1 MRSSSRSLGLSLA
14 LGLAVTALP
23 GAATAQDEVTI
34 DLWTH
39 EFEPLQAAML
49 DKWIPE
55 FEAAN
60 PGVKVDLTSI
70 PFAGVVSYDTKLLAA
85 LSSGTGPDIWDMG
98 DWNFPVFKENG
109 FLAPLDPAVFGY
121 ESDEELIAGYQP
133 GSTAIIE
140 QDGKLVGRH
149 SEFNTLNMF
158 YNRDLF
164 NEVGID
170 EPPTDR
176 PLSWDEVGEIG
187 QALRL
192 EEDGIL
198 ERIGLQLGYFANF
211 ASPHWAA
218 MHYYTFLRQH
228 GQDDVYIDGA
238 PAANTEAGVAA
249 LQEWADLEYEY
260 GAYDPTFLLNWFAD
274 VPEGRAG
281 MVLAGTWY
289 PAAALGNVPDF
300 NFGVVQNPVLDPD
313 DPETYKNVSWLWAWA
328 VNAASP
334 DAEKQAAQE
343 FLAFIT
349 GKKGETEQA
358 AYWFENLGY
367 FQPTVDFLASDSYAA
382 ALADRPWLDLWP
394 SAFDNYEIDVVGH
407 AFDEPGS
414 AIVRAIDRV
423 IYDGQSAED
432 SADQL
437 QAELERLAA
446 AG

>member
-1 MRSSSRSLGLSLA
+1 MTSRSRSLGLGLALSLA
-14 LGLAVTALP
+14 LTALP
-23 GAATAQDEVTI
+23 GAATAQDDITI

-39 EFEPLQAAML
+39 EFPPLQEAMM

-60 PGVKVDLTSI
+60 PGVKVNLTSI

-85 LSSGTGPDIWDMG
+85 LSSGTGPDVWDMG
-98 DWNFPVFKENG
+98 DWNYPAFKENG
-109 FLAPLDPAVFGY
+109 FLAPLDPGIFGY
-121 ESDEELIAGYQP
+121 ESDQEFIDSYQP
-133 GSTAIIE
+133 GSTAILE
-140 QDGKLVGRH
+140 QDGKLVGLH
-149 SEFNTLNMF
+149 SEFNTLNLF
-158 YNRDLF
+158 YNRALF
-164 NEVGID
+164 NEVGIA

-187 QALRL
+187 RALRL

-198 ERIGLQLGYFANF
+198 KRIGLQLGYFANF
-211 ASPHWAA
+211 RSAHWAA

-228 GQDDVYIDGA
+228 GQDDIFIEGT
-238 PAANTEAGVAA
+238 PAANTEAAVAA
-249 LQEWADLEYEY
+249 LQEFADLQYEY
-260 GAYDPTFLLNWFAD
+260 GAYDPTFLNNWFAD

-289 PAAALGNVPDF
+289 PAAAQGNVPDF
-300 NFGVVQNPVLDPD
+300 DFGVVQSPVLDPD
-313 DPETYKNVSWLWAWA
+313 DPSTYKNVSWLWAWS
-328 VNAASP
+328 VNQASP

-343 FLAFIT
+343 FLAFIL

-367 FQPTVDFLASDSYAA
+367 FQPRVDFLESDAYAA
-382 ALADRPWLDLWP
+382 ALEDRPWLDLWI
-394 SAFDNYEIDVVGH
+394 SAFDDYEIDVVDH

-414 AIVRAIDRV
+414 ALVRAIDRV
-423 IYDGQSAED
+423 IYDGQSAQD

-437 QAELERLAA
+437 QAELERA